1 MVAYSP
7 AMNRQW
13 MRDQLTEYLALL
25 EKYFSAQG
33 PPLATTSTGQYTRRA
48 VGPRTVS
55 LAELRQRE
63 PTVKEVL
70 KRLDP
75 TLAEFKFETVGGKT
89 DARNAAQRGLGIL
102 ADMDDWAA
110 NLAPDAPTLPAD
122 QFHPWV
128 WEAARTFWDSKHC
141 RAAVD
146 AAANAI
152 NAHTQNKVG
161 RNDIADTD
169 LMNQVFTEQPKP
181 GQTFLRLPGDPND
194 QTIKSRNRALRP
206 FAEGCFAGIRNPAA
220 HEHGLDWDEQKALEY
235 LAALSVLARWIDECD
250 VKQAP

>member
-1 MVAYSP
+1 
-7 AMNRQW
+7 

-25 EKYFSAQG
+25 EKYFSLQG
-33 PPLATTSTGQYTRRA
+33 PPLATTSTGQYTRR
-48 VGPRTVS
+48 VVSGRTAT
-55 LAELRQRE
+55 LTELRQCE

-75 TLAEFKFETVGGKT
+75 TLSEFKFDTVGGKD
-89 DARNAAQRGLGIL
+89 DARNAAQRALGIL
-102 ADMDDWAA
+102 DRMDEWAA
-110 NLAPDAPTLPAD
+110 NLEPDAPTLPAD

-128 WEAARTFWDSKHC
+128 WQAARTFWDSKHY

-152 NAHTQNKVG
+152 NAHTQDKVG
-161 RNDIADTD
+161 RRDIADND
-169 LMNQVFTEQPKP
+169 LMNQIFTEKPKS
-181 GQTFLRLPGDPND
+181 GQTYLGLPGDPND
-194 QTIKSRNRALRP
+194 QTVKSRSRALRP

-220 HEHGLDWDEQKALEY
+220 HEHGPDWDEQKALEQ